1 MATRDEI
8 KKAILDVSG
17 NPEAGIVPAWVDRW
31 ADAIVAL
38 DAPVVEE
45 KPKKVKETR
54 IITPDEER

>member
-38 DAPVVEE
+38 NAPAKAK
-45 KPKKVKETR
+45 KPEVKETR
-54 IITPDEER
+54 IIAPEEER